1 MTLLKRG
8 RVVSLSNQSA
18 LPPLMPE
25 VRALETQGRVVS
37 DDLASAAQRAQRIVA
52 QAEATAAARRAQFEQ
67 DAGRLRDEMR
77 AQALA
82 DVELEHV
89 RKTLDLAMMRQ
100 RIVAGAQQDVITIA
114 RLLAE
119 RILCEELTLRPERL
133 VELAGQVLREARGAR
148 TITIYAA
155 PQDAKY
161 LSCEIEKLAP
171 DSNACVNVLADDA
184 LGHGDLRVETDVGTI
199 DGRIGTQLAHLAST
213 ILESIRS

>member
-25 VRALETQGRVVS
+25 VRALEAQGRVVS
-37 DDLASAAQRAQRIVA
+37 DDLAGAAQRAQRIVA
-52 QAEATAAARRAQFEQ
+52 EAEATAAARRAQFEQ
-67 DAGRLRDEMR
+67 DAGHLRDEMR

-82 DVELEHV
+82 DIELEHV

-100 RIVAGAQQDVITIA
+100 RIVAGAQQDITAIA

-184 LGHGDLRVETDVGTI
+184 LGQGDLRVETDVGTI